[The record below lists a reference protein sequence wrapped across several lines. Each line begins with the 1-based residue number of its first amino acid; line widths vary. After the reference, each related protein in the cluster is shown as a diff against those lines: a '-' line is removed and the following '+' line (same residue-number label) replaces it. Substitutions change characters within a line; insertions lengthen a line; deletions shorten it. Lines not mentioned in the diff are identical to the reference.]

1 MSRRS
6 TDLLD
11 INSYEERSPNLHRSR
26 SGGYA
31 DYLEEK
37 TRWDRRD
44 RERQMKR
51 YHDSHLSP
59 TDAHSPHSERL
70 YVPAFEPTHR
80 RSRSH
85 EHIEVRSAEPEARSY
100 KLREAVPARL
110 SDQGGGPARAS
121 TELTRRPT
129 ERSKPRR
136 PSIKVQVHQDDPP
149 EAFAHKRTP
158 SKSSGTSPRSPSAV
172 PHLQFQYTALQH
184 MLKQVGATCGPYV
197 DVEAVHPRDLTFAKI
212 AEQCQGFAF
221 ELEVWSYVARVED
234 MARIDSRK
242 RKIVEATSRTLD
254 RLLERATALSNDC
267 ANLKP
272 VDLKVEILPE
282 LEDSES
288 DESEDDDNGLE

>member
-1 MSRRS
+1 M
-6 TDLLD
+6 
-11 INSYEERSPNLHRSR
+11 
-26 SGGYA
+26 
-31 DYLEEK
+31 
-37 TRWDRRD
+37 
-44 RERQMKR
+44 
-51 YHDSHLSP
+51 
-59 TDAHSPHSERL
+59 
-70 YVPAFEPTHR
+70 V
-80 RSRSH
+80 
-85 EHIEVRSAEPEARSY
+85 
-100 KLREAVPARL
+100 
-110 SDQGGGPARAS
+110 
-121 TELTRRPT
+121 
-129 ERSKPRR
+129 
-136 PSIKVQVHQDDPP
+136 
-149 EAFAHKRTP
+149 
-158 SKSSGTSPRSPSAV
+158 
-172 PHLQFQYTALQH
+172 
-184 MLKQVGATCGPYV
+184 KQVGATCGPYV